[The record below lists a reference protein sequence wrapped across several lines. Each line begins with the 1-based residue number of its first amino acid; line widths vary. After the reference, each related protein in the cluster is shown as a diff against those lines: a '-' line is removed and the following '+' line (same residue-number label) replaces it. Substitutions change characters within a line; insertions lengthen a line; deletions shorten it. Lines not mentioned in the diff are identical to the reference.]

1 LIKEKPLEREVFFC
15 FGQLGDDIYVMYQ
28 VYLISSNNQQGKRYK
43 IGYTRNDVSKR
54 IKQLKTGN
62 SDELILEQ
70 LYTSKWGTKIEAILH
85 RKYSNSKISG
95 EWFNLDQNQVEGFLI
110 ECKNLDDYYK
120 SLIENST
127 FTNPKNKML

>member
-1 LIKEKPLEREVFFC
+1 
-15 FGQLGDDIYVMYQ
+15 MYQ

-85 RKYSNSKISG
+85 RKYANSKISG